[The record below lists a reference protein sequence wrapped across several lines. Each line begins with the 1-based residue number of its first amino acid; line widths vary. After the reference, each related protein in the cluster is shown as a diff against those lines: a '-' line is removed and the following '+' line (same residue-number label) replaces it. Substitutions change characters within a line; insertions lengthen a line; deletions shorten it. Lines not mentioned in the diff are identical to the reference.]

1 MSVARM
7 ACSTRPR
14 NFSCS
19 TAGSARNN
27 ELLEEEE
34 VATAVVPSVSS
45 NSLVVVMVLFEGDMR
60 GMMRRTIAR

>member
-19 TAGSARNN
+19 TAGSACSN
-27 ELLEEEE
+27 ELLEDDEE
-34 VATAVVPSVSS
+34 ATAVVPSVSS

-60 GMMRRTIAR
+60 GMMRRARAR